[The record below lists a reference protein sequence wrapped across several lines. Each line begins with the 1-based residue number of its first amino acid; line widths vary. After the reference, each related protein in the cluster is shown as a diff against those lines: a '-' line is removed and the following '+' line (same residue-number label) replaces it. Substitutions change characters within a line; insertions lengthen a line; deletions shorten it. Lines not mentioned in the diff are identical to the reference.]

1 MILRTQT
8 RVPYRRTGDYG
19 DAQLAGADDDVA
31 VTPAS
36 FCRRHMARE
45 HPQATRAASSPSREP
60 PELLHGEE
68 EAATE
73 RIDGGGGG
81 LGFEMAAAGVLQL
94 GGKSPREEWRRW
106 LNRPRGGHHGV
117 RAQGRRRGCGA
128 VARPARSDP
137 DLARGCDS
145 VEGMTTGTH
154 TSAGQGEGRRWSGPA
169 GPTGLRSAG
178 PRG

>member
-1 MILRTQT
+1 LRTQT

-73 RIDGGGGG
+73 RIDGGGG
-81 LGFEMAAAGVLQL
+81 LGFETAAAGVLQL
-94 GGKSPREEWRRW
+94 GGKKP
-106 LNRPRGGHHGV
+106 
-117 RAQGRRRGCGA
+117 
-128 VARPARSDP
+128 
-137 DLARGCDS
+137 
-145 VEGMTTGTH
+145 
-154 TSAGQGEGRRWSGPA
+154 
-169 GPTGLRSAG
+169 
-178 PRG
+178 